1 MALIVITPEVIIAAL
16 LGLMML
22 ASFVALRTKL
32 PYTLILV
39 FIGLIIAGSTVSR
52 FIGASYITGLL
63 QGPLFVSIIVP
74 PLIFEAMIHIKSS
87 DLRAV
92 IRPASVLA
100 TLGVVIAT
108 IVCGLALWK
117 IAGLPFYVS
126 FLFAALISPTDS
138 ATVLGIFRSVKVPA
152 KLSALIE
159 SEAAFNDATA
169 IVVFSVVLASIQ
181 VKGVSIVGEAESFA
195 FIVGGGVA
203 IGFVVAFVAELLT
216 SLVTDRASETVLT
229 ISAVYG
235 SYALASAFN
244 FSGLIAVAIVGLYF
258 GNLTVRTAMGPS
270 TREALSIFWEVAAFI
285 ATSVAFLGIGLS
297 TEVSSFMSWQ
307 TLSYILIAFGAVSVS
322 RIASVYPILSSFN
335 RLGEKIPW
343 KWQNVT
349 VLGGMRGALSIA
361 LLFSIT
367 PTTPT
372 STAITAHDLY
382 GILQPMVFGVTF
394 ISLSLQA
401 ALLFR
406 YVQTKFPEEQKARA
420 EELGVKLSR
429 AVAAIESLQKLR
441 DDGKISEED
450 FATELERDKDQ
461 LREVLG
467 EVKSTIGTTEI
478 LKTRASDLY
487 FSIITLPMS
496 RAWRTLRSKGLDR
509 SIEGILENGTRGNK
523 KSDPQVKKEQ
533 GDIDKARVLSNE
545 PSTDNTAEEK
555 A

>member
-169 IVVFSVVLASIQ
+169 IVSRTRMSTVEDQSHHWRRSRFRICSRKASGGNAAWLVMGLVF
-181 VKGVSIVGEAESFA
+181 
-195 FIVGGGVA
+195 
-203 IGFVVAFVAELLT
+203 
-216 SLVTDRASETVLT
+216 T
-229 ISAVYG
+229 I
-235 SYALASAFN
+235 
-244 FSGLIAVAIVGLYF
+244 
-258 GNLTVRTAMGPS
+258 
-270 TREALSIFWEVAAFI
+270 
-285 ATSVAFLGIGLS
+285 
-297 TEVSSFMSWQ
+297 
-307 TLSYILIAFGAVSVS
+307 
-322 RIASVYPILSSFN
+322 
-335 RLGEKIPW
+335 
-343 KWQNVT
+343 
-349 VLGGMRGALSIA
+349 
-361 LLFSIT
+361 
-367 PTTPT
+367 
-372 STAITAHDLY
+372 AITA
-382 GILQPMVFGVTF
+382 IE
-394 ISLSLQA
+394 
-401 ALLFR
+401 
-406 YVQTKFPEEQKARA
+406 PEY
-420 EELGVKLSR
+420 L
-429 AVAAIESLQKLR
+429 
-441 DDGKISEED
+441 
-450 FATELERDKDQ
+450 
-461 LREVLG
+461 
-467 EVKSTIGTTEI
+467 
-478 LKTRASDLY
+478 
-487 FSIITLPMS
+487 
-496 RAWRTLRSKGLDR
+496 
-509 SIEGILENGTRGNK
+509 
-523 KSDPQVKKEQ
+523 
-533 GDIDKARVLSNE
+533 
-545 PSTDNTAEEK
+545 
-555 A
+555 